1 MGKKRD
7 FTNQKF
13 GAIIFCG
20 SCRKEIWLSSR
31 HVVTKG
37 LICKKCGSKETMLKL
52 K

>member
-13 GAIIFCG
+13 DAIIFCG
-20 SCRKEIWLSSR
+20 SCRKEIWLSSK
-31 HVVTKG
+31 HIVTKG
-37 LICKKCGSKETMLKL
+37 LVCKKCGSKETMLRL